1 MASIG
6 AFIAGPKNII
16 DYIRYNIRSQIFAKS
31 LPMPLVMG
39 NLKRL
44 ELLRTQPELKEK
56 LWENALKLQNG
67 LKEKG
72 FDIGKTDSV
81 VTPVYMKGGVEE
93 ATSMVTDL
101 RENYNIFCSIVVY
114 PVIPKG
120 HIIYRLIPT
129 AVHTDEDIQLTLK
142 AFEETKKKLDEGAYK
157 SEHIPQMAEV

>member
-6 AFIAGPKNII
+6 AFIAGDKSII
-16 DYIRYNIRSQIFAKS
+16 DYIRYNSRSQIFAKS
-31 LPMPLVMG
+31 LPMPLVVG

-44 ELLRTQPELKEK
+44 ELLKTQPQLKEK
-56 LWENALKLQNG
+56 LWENATKLQKG

-81 VTPVYMKGGVEE
+81 VTPVYMKGDIPE
-93 ATSMVTDL
+93 ATAMVMDI
-101 RENYNIFCSIVVY
+101 RENYHIFCSIVVY

-129 AVHTDEDIQLTLK
+129 ASHTDEDIQVTLN
-142 AFEETKKKLDEGAYK
+142 AFSETKAKLDKGAYQVQ
-157 SEHIPQMAEV
+157 EIPH